1 MRPGVAKLACVILL
15 AAWSIL
21 LVLWGLWS
29 VLVGAAR
36 WPGFSAELTTAGV
49 ASIAAGH
56 VVFLACVAERIFPRA
71 NRNVVLWM
79 EMLSCAVFFIAFFA
93 CLRVLLGDWSSRS
106 G

>member
-1 MRPGVAKLACVILL
+1 MRPRIAQLAFIILL

-29 VLVGAAR
+29 VLVGSVR

-56 VVFLACVAERIFPRA
+56 VVFLACVADRIFPRA
-71 NRNVVLWM
+71 NRSVVLWM
-79 EMLSCAVFFIAFFA
+79 EILSCAVFFIAFFA
-93 CLRVLLGDWSSRS
+93 CLRVLLGDGSSRS